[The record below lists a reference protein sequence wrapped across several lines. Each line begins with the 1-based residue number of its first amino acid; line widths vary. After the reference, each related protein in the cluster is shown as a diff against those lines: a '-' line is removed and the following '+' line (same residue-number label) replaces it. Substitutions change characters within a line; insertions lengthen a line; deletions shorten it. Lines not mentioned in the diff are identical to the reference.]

1 MRIFNE
7 KPLSQIRAERE
18 QRSIEPLLD
27 VYEAIVAIGE
37 ELENV
42 KSEKEA
48 LKAKVEA
55 LEGGV
60 NNG

>member
-1 MRIFNE
+1 MKIFNE

>member
-18 QRSIEPLLD
+18 QRSMEPLFD

-37 ELENV
+37 ELESV
-42 KSEKEA
+42 KVEKEA

>member
-42 KSEKEA
+42 KAEKEA